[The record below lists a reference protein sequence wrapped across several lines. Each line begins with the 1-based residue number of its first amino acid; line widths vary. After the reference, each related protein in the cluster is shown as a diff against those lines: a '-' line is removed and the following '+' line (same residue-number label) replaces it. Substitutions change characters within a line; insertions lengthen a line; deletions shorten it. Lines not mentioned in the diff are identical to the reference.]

1 MRVIARPGFKVAAFV
16 IAGATALAACGG
28 GSSSSTTHLAP
39 SGAFGSAP
47 PATGTPHAGTI
58 KVGFPP
64 GASPTYIFPITPAAN
79 SSVYTAYQ
87 FQYESWRPVYWYVN
101 GVKPVET
108 PSLSLANPATWSN
121 GNKTVTVKVKPWK
134 WSDGQPLTSK
144 DVEFWISEV
153 TAAVKEN
160 PANWGNYTPKLGI
173 PDAVASMSTPD
184 SSTLVINLKAAV
196 NPTWFVQ
203 DSLSGVQ
210 PMPAHA
216 WAKASAN
223 GPILDFTNPANAKKI
238 YDFLAGQAKSVNTYA
253 TNPLWQVVDG
263 PYKITSFNNTTDAFT
278 MSPWPGYSGPHA
290 KVVSKLQGVPFTS
303 QTAELNAIKSGDIDE
318 GDVEV
323 TQLPQ
328 IGSIKSTYNVFG
340 YPAFGF
346 SYVVYNFKDQ
356 TGHFDDIIKQLY
368 MRQAFAHLEDQAGY
382 IKAFMHGAGGQA
394 YGPVPSIPA
403 TPFTPDNAKT
413 NPNPFSVDKAVSIL
427 KAHGW
432 TVHPGGT
439 SVCTSAG
446 TGANQCG
453 DGIPAGTKLAFNLIY
468 DSTNALTTGMVT
480 DLVSQAKKAGFNI
493 TLKSDNFNHMIATY
507 YNVAN
512 PKAINDWAME
522 DFGGFSIATYPT
534 MNGIFNTPGS
544 FNIGSY
550 SDPKADALIKA
561 STTSNDPNAVKKE
574 AAYLTQQQPGLFQP
588 NEDRIRVWKKT
599 LSGPPATF
607 EALTQ
612 FQLTPEQWY
621 FTTAQ

>member
-1 MRVIARPGFKVAAFV
+1 MRVIAKPGFKVAAFV
-16 IAGATALAACGG
+16 IAGATALAACGSG
-28 GSSSSTTHLAP
+28 SSTTTQLTP

-47 PATGTPHAGTI
+47 PATGSPHAGTI
-58 KVGFPP
+58 RVAFDP
-64 GASPTYIFPITPAAN
+64 GTSPTYIFPITPGAN
-79 SSVYTAYQ
+79 SSVYTAFQ
-87 FQYESWRPVYWYVN
+87 FQYESWRPLYWYVN

-108 PSLSLANPATWSN
+108 PSLSLANPPTWSN

-144 DVEFWISEV
+144 DAEFWISEV
-153 TAAVKEN
+153 TAAIKEN

-173 PDAVASMSTPD
+173 PDQVASMSTPD

-196 NPTWFVQ
+196 NPTWFVE
-203 DSLSGVQ
+203 DSLQLVQ

-223 GPILDFTNPANAKKI
+223 GPTLDFTNPANAKKI

-263 PYKITSFNNTTDAFT
+263 PYKITSFNNTTGAFT
-278 MSPWPGYSGPHA
+278 MSPNPGYSGPHA

-303 QTAELNAIKSGDIDE
+303 ETAEFNAIKSGDVEE
-318 GDVEV
+318 GNVQQS
-323 TQLPQ
+323 QLPQ

-346 SYVVYNFKDQ
+346 NYVVYNFKDQ
-356 TGHFDDIIKQLY
+356 TGHFADIIKQLY

-394 YGPVPSIPA
+394 YGPVPSIPE

-446 TGANQCG
+446 TGSNQCG

-468 DSTNALTTGMVT
+468 DSQTALTTQMVT

-507 YNVAN
+507 YNVVN

-522 DFGGFSIATYPT
+522 DFGGFSISAYPT
-534 MNGIFNTPGS
+534 MNGIFNTTGS

-561 STTSNDPNAVKKE
+561 STTSSDPNAVKKE
-574 AAYLTQQQPGLFQP
+574 AAYLTEQQPGLFQP
-588 NEDRIRVWKKT
+588 GNDRIRVWKKT
-599 LSGPPATF
+599 LSGPPASF
-607 EALTQ
+607 ESLTQ
-612 FQLTPEQWY
+612 FQLTPELWY

>member
-1 MRVIARPGFKVAAFV
+1 MRVIAKPGFKIAAFV

-28 GSSSSTTHLAP
+28 GSSSSNTQLGP
-39 SGAFGSAP
+39 SGAFGTVP
-47 PATGTPHAGTI
+47 PATGTAHAGTFT
-58 KVGFPP
+58 VAEPP
-64 GASPTYIFPITPAAN
+64 GATPTWIMPLTPGAN
-79 SSVYTAYQ
+79 SSVYTSYS
-87 FQYESWRPVYWYVN
+87 FQYLMWRPVYFYVN
-101 GVKPVET
+101 GVRPVEE
-108 PSLSLANPATWSN
+108 PSLSLANPPAWSN
-121 GNKTVTVKVKPWK
+121 GNKTVTLKVKPWK

-153 TAAVKEN
+153 TAAVKES

-196 NPTWFVQ
+196 NPTWFVE
-203 DSLSGVQ
+203 DSLGGVQ

-238 YDFLAGQAKSVNTYA
+238 YDFLAGQSKDVKSYA

-263 PYKITSFNNTTDAFT
+263 PYKLTSFNNTSGAFT
-278 MSPWPGYSGPHA
+278 MTPNSGYSGPHA
-290 KVVSKLQGVPFTS
+290 KVMSKLQGVPFTS
-303 QTAELNAIKSGDIDE
+303 DTAEFNAVKSGNIDQ
-318 GDVEV
+318 GYVPLSDV
-323 TQLPQ
+323 PQ
-328 IGSIKSTYNVFG
+328 VNSLKSTYNVFG

-346 SYVVYNFKDQ
+346 NYVVYNFKDQ
-356 TGHFDDIIKQLY
+356 TGHFADIIKQLY
-368 MRQAFAHLEDQAGY
+368 IRQAFAHLENQPGY
-382 IKAFMHGAGGQA
+382 VKAIYHGAAGEA

-403 TPFTPDNAKT
+403 TPYTPANAKT
-413 NPNPFSVDKAVSIL
+413 NPFSFSVDKAVSIL

-453 DGIPAGTKLAFNLIY
+453 AGIPAGTKLAWNLIY
-468 DSTNALTTGMVT
+468 NTSPSTIGQMVT

-507 YNVAN
+507 YNVVN

-522 DFGGFSIATYPT
+522 DFGGFSISSYPT

-550 SDPKADALIKA
+550 ADPHADELIKA
-561 STTSNDPNAVKKE
+561 STTSSDPNAVKNE

-588 NEDRIRVWKKT
+588 NQDLVMVWKKT
-599 LSGPPATF
+599 ISGQPPSF
-607 EALTQ
+607 ENLTQ
-612 FQLTPEQWY
+612 YQLTPEFWY
-621 FTTAQ
+621 FIKL